1 MSLKED
7 YSAFEHHNK
16 ELIVNKKKGKIGKVG
31 GLTLLHA

>member
-16 ELIVNKKKGKIGKVG
+16 ELIVNKKKERLEK
-31 GLTLLHA
+31 LED